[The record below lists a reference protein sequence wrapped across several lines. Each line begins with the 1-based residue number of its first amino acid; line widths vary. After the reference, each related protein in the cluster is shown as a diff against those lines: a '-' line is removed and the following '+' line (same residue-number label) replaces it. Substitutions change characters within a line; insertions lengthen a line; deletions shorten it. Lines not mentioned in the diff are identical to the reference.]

1 VSANRV
7 SRIHPAS
14 HPSHDILTGHRGGQL
29 GYWRG
34 PDIEVTGVQQV
45 NPHVSRDIAK
55 QWLIDEGEVVDAR
68 VFREQEQELLSIQ
81 AELDQAEAA
90 VQQLKNRLGRVYPR
104 RPRNKKVKA

>member
-1 VSANRV
+1 MSASRV

-68 VFREQEQELLSIQ
+68 THRETLDDLAAAQ
-81 AELDQAEAA
+81 ARAEQAEAA
-90 VQQLKNRLGRVYPR
+90 VQQLQNRLGRVYPR
-104 RPRNKKVKA
+104 RAKNKKVRA